1 MITEPFEHIFDWQA
15 LLNEVIFKFC
25 LFPAVLDVISVGTFT
40 MSHEELKKG
49 APGWGWANIIIS
61 ATLHYTDAWY
71 QIHVSAVKVCLI
83 SFTCSKHL
91 ILCQNLLLNV
101 PNFQQAAV
109 DAPTRNMAL
118 EWGTDYDI
126 RLNGIAPGP
135 IGDAPGLSK
144 LFPK

>member
-1 MITEPFEHIFDWQA
+1 MCHEA
-15 LLNEVIFKFC
+15 LKNL
-25 LFPAVLDVISVGTFT
+25 
-40 MSHEELKKG
+40 MKG
-49 APGWGWANIIIS
+49 APGRGRLIWGWTNINIC
-61 ATLHYTDAWY
+61 AALHYTAACY
-71 QIHVSAVKVCLI
+71 QIHVSAAKVCLI
-83 SFTCSKHL
+83 GFRCSKHM

-135 IGDAPGLSK
+135 IGDTPG
-144 LFPK
+144 